1 MNEKTY
7 DKRPDIIFR
16 EVAGE
21 NLLVPIRGDLA
32 DMRRIFSINAVG
44 GHVWEL
50 LDGRRPM
57 KEIVE
62 AVCGRF
68 DTPDPDRVKA
78 DVSAF
83 VTGLVEAQLAFE
95 VD

>member
-1 MNEKTY
+1 MKEKTY

-44 GHVWEL
+44 GCVWEL
-50 LDGRRPM
+50 LDGQRSM
-57 KEIVE
+57 KRIVE
-62 AVCGRF
+62 AVCDRF
-68 DTPDPDRVKA
+68 DAPDPDQVKA
-78 DVSAF
+78 DVLAF
-83 VTGLVEAQLAFE
+83 VSGLLEAQLAFE